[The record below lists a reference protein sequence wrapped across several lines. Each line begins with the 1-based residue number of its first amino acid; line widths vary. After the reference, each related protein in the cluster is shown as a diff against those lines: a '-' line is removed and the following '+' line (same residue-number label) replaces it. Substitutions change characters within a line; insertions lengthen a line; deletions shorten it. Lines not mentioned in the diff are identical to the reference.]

1 MKNKLIKLFTL
12 LFICLTANISYAA
25 YEVSP
30 LYSRSLVY
38 TGIGFV
44 KVPNEL
50 TIYRQPDLN
59 SEVIHNLDV
68 KKYTGDNVVETYD
81 IRDYVSIYRPDE
93 DLIYLQVTSED
104 GSGWFEVI
112 VNQQTG
118 ERGWVYTNQDDFWT
132 LRKFYDYYG
141 RKNGLYLMR
150 DIEAKYKTLYY
161 GPYEAAKVKHA
172 FTIVKHIKM
181 IALKDNW
188 MMVKITE
195 FDNKCHLGW
204 IRWRL
209 DNGQITIFPIVK

>member
-1 MKNKLIKLFTL
+1 MKKLLKICLFLL
-12 LFICLTANISYAA
+12 LFFNIGVSYAA
-25 YEVSP
+25 YDISP

-50 TIYRQPDLN
+50 VIYSQPDLN
-59 SEVIHNLDV
+59 SQIIHKLNV
-68 KKYTGDNVVETYD
+68 KEYTGDNVVETYD
-81 IRDYVSIYRPDE
+81 IRDYVSIYVPEE

-118 ERGWVYTNQDDFWT
+118 ERGWVFTNQEDFWT

-141 RKNGLYLMR
+141 HKNGLYLMR

-161 GPYEAAKVKHA
+161 GPYEAAKVRHA
-172 FTIVKHIKM
+172 FTIVKHIQL

-195 FDNKCHLGW
+195 LDDKCHLGW

-209 DNGQITIFPIVK
+209 DSGQIMIFPIVK